1 MKTKNILVAGLVV
14 VIGVAV
20 ASVVIAR
27 REAARHAAA
36 QAAKANSDQVR
47 NQDRPAVTTAVE
59 PAAPEPLAP
68 EPASRPPA
76 PPGKSR
82 GQTNATTKAGTVVA
96 PNFPDPRLNDPVFK
110 EQLGR
115 YALDYVGGG
124 DADADEAWMQI
135 INDPSLSADAR
146 QNLIEDLNE
155 NGLSDPQNPT
165 VDDLPLILNRLALI
179 EDLAPDA
186 MDQVNWDAF
195 MEAYKDLADMA
206 VRLIRQ

>member
-1 MKTKNILVAGLVV
+1 VK
-14 VIGVAV
+14 
-20 ASVVIAR
+20 
-27 REAARHAAA
+27 
-36 QAAKANSDQVR
+36 
-47 NQDRPAVTTAVE
+47 PAL
-59 PAAPEPLAP
+59 PPLN
-68 EPASRPPA
+68 PA
-76 PPGKSR
+76 PKA
-82 GQTNATTKAGTVVA
+82 QT
-96 PNFPDPRLNDPVFK
+96 FPDPRLSDPVFK

-124 DADADEAWMQI
+124 DADADEAWIQI

-165 VDDLPLILNRLALI
+165 VEDLPLILNRLALI
-179 EDLAPDA
+179 EDLAPDS

-206 VRLIRQ
+206 VRLGRQVGR